1 MSLRCLAVFLWVLAW
16 VPNWE
21 LGAQA
26 PVDAQQRQAD
36 VQALDSI
43 LSGAKWLSVGGVDVL
58 SSRDA
63 LLERAYKSG
72 DVSML
77 EWAQTVHGWLRSAND
92 PHMRVR
98 FEDLARGDV
107 GTLAAV
113 PPGLLDRQGPWECMA
128 PGRGIAEGARWA
140 WMEKTWP
147 WVGRLCP
154 PADNRGSSEVKQGGE
169 AVPGLAAGMAVVD
182 HGAFMRWVISDFS
195 SGSPNAFR
203 RSFRKCTRQLRRA
216 GMPVMLDL
224 RGNLGGYRTRRH
236 AVLSFWLALDRWPQE
251 RERGWI
257 SGDAEFET
265 VPVTPLVRANRPLG
279 ANLAILVDGLSFS
292 ASLLLVDALY
302 SRDRTAL
309 FGVSPLG
316 FPGGCSGSPEDHVL
330 PGSGLRITVPTLYT
344 EVAGAPE
351 HGYGLEG
358 GVNAMG
364 TDGGWSAAVRWL
376 LSSDLA
382 APR

>member
-1 MSLRCLAVFLWVLAW
+1 MSLRCLAVLLWALSFA
-16 VPNWE
+16 PAWE

-26 PVDAQQRQAD
+26 PVGAQQRQAD

-43 LSGAKWLSVGGVDVL
+43 LSGAKWLCAGGVDVL

-63 LLERAYKSG
+63 LLERAYKAG
-72 DVSML
+72 DVSVL
-77 EWAQTVHGWLRSAND
+77 EWGQAVHGWLRSAND

-98 FEDLARGDV
+98 FEDLARGDA

-113 PPGLLDRQGPWECMA
+113 PSGLLDRQGPWECMA

-154 PADNRGSSEVKQGGE
+154 PADHRDSSEEIQG
-169 AVPGLAAGMAVVD
+169 ADPVPGLSAGMAVMD

-195 SGSPNAFR
+195 SGSPSAFR

-216 GMPVMLDL
+216 GLPVMLDL

-251 RERGWI
+251 RERGWT
-257 SGDAEFET
+257 SGEGEFET
-265 VPVTPLVRANRPLG
+265 VPATPLVRANRPSG

-309 FGVSPLG
+309 FGVAPLG

-351 HGYGLEG
+351 DGYGLEG